1 MNNSNEN
8 WKEIPST
15 QGQYMVS
22 DQGRIKSLGLSKTRR
37 EKILRVGKDGK
48 VNLSTEDGKIIK
60 FSAHRLVAEAFVDN
74 PNDHHFVVFID
85 GDKTNR
91 AAPNLKWVPS
101 AIVFNKERAHSL
113 SEEQIEAARRIM
125 EDRSDEAY
133 CAAEVMA
140 YLKLP
145 FNKSTAVKLFGPN
158 GPLEREAYALVDRKE
173 MIHGKDSKYTL
184 DFDCLTKE
192 SFLEGGNKKDKE
204 KVRRLASFI
213 DHYNNSLS

>member
-113 SEEQIEAARRIM
+113 SEEQIGAAR
-125 EDRSDEAY
+125 S
-133 CAAEVMA
+133 
-140 YLKLP
+140 
-145 FNKSTAVKLFGPN
+145 
-158 GPLEREAYALVDRKE
+158 
-173 MIHGKDSKYTL
+173 
-184 DFDCLTKE
+184 
-192 SFLEGGNKKDKE
+192 
-204 KVRRLASFI
+204 
-213 DHYNNSLS
+213 